1 MSIEGISKSALLEA
15 QPSAQ
20 TMRKAVRLLAEMESG
35 YGGSASEHESATF
48 GEILEAQCTSSGTN
62 APPSPAANQPLTSA
76 DRNNDRSISF
86 DELSSMLRQA
96 EFQARAG

>member
-20 TMRKAVRLLAEMESG
+20 TMREAARLLAEMDSG
-35 YGGSASEHESATF
+35 YGGSASERESATF
-48 GEILEAQCTSSGTN
+48 GEILEAQCTSRGTN
-62 APPSPAANQPLTSA
+62 APLSPFADQPLASA
-76 DRNNDRSISF
+76 DRNGDRSISF

>member
-1 MSIEGISKSALLEA
+1 MSIEGITKSALLEA

-20 TMRKAVRLLAEMESG
+20 TMRKAARLLEEMDSG
-35 YGGSASEHESATF
+35 YGGAASEHDSAAF

-62 APPSPAANQPLTSA
+62 APPSNQPPESA
-76 DRNNDRSISF
+76 DPNNNRSISF